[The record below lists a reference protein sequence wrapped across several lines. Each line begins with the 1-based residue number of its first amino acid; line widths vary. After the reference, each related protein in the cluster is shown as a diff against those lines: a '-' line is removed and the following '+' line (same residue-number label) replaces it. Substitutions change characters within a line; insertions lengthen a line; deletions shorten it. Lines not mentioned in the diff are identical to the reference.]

1 MSQSL
6 VLAYQRSYLGNRHAA
21 QMMHE
26 DNMAVQLSAQIC
38 GCVPSSAC
46 LCTSKSSIIP
56 VLQWLQKQ
64 LYTLTQAREIAHSA
78 DGMQTQATLQSVHS
92 AFLMGPKERAVYL
105 RRPLPK
111 GRHAAEQSG
120 EEEAGTVAG
129 TNAAALRAWL
139 RQVSNHV
146 HNQCTCVAT
155 FSVFILL
162 FIMPTHRVFV
172 QTCRTQQCCSTA
184 GLHHY
189 CFMFN

>member
-1 MSQSL
+1 MRTTWLCNCQL
-6 VLAYQRSYLGNRHAA
+6 KFV
-21 QMMHE
+21 
-26 DNMAVQLSAQIC
+26 AV
-38 GCVPSSAC
+38 SSAALVC
-46 LCTSKSSIIP
+46 AHPSCNPQSFLYCNGYKSSFTP
-56 VLQWLQKQ
+56 LPK
-64 LYTLTQAREIAHSA
+64 HSA

-146 HNQCTCVAT
+146 HNQCTCSSL
-155 FSVFILL
+155 FCLYPSV
-162 FIMPTHRVFV
+162 
-172 QTCRTQQCCSTA
+172 
-184 GLHHY
+184 HHAHTSSLY
-189 CFMFN
+189 TNMQDSAML